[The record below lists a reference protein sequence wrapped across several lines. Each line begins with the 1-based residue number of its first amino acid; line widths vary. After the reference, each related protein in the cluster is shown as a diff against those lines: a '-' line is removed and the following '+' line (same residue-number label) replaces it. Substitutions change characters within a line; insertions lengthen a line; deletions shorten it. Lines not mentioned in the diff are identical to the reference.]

1 MESQNRFAV
10 PADELDAVMVHLRE
24 QVQEQAE
31 PRAAESSQW
40 SGLLPHPFADGATH
54 ADADGD

>member
-1 MESQNRFAV
+1 MESRSRFAV
-10 PADELDAVMVHLRE
+10 PADELDAVKVHLGE

-31 PRAAESSQW
+31 PRAVESSQW
-40 SGLLPHPFADGATH
+40 SGLRPHPFADGATH